1 MKLIILISLFSFLA
15 FSQDDKPL
23 ANLKLIDSVSEEL
36 RIIVDH
42 LNYNE
47 VSKDHA
53 REVLAA
59 CELINNDTINMDS
72 INLLFLI
79 KSEIYKGLL
88 NNQHLSYEDSVQI
101 SEVIVKSIEY
111 KFKKHEVSYS
121 PFAKWIFNSII
132 EDLKPY
138 RANDFLNRYQ
148 TVSRT
153 NMKEMSMALGLQK
166 ALKYISPWIIAIES
180 QTPESFN
187 NTLTLISID
196 ILKLISRKT
205 YFFKEF
211 SFRFS
216 QKQREAIF
224 EIPKLALK
232 PDVPIELP
240 DSSLQKKK
248 AQTKKTA
255 KEAMKVLEN
264 TTETNGQKE
273 AIDQLLNDET
283 KQKKEWTPNE

>member
-15 FSQDDKPL
+15 FSQDDKLL

-101 SEVIVKSIEY
+101 SEVIVKSIED

-283 KQKKEWTPNE
+283 KQKKEWTPKE

>member
-1 MKLIILISLFSFLA
+1 MKLIILISLFSFLV
-15 FSQDDKPL
+15 FSQDDKLL

-101 SEVIVKSIEY
+101 SEVIVKSIED

-153 NMKEMSMALGLQK
+153 NMKEMSMALSLQK

-211 SFRFS
+211 SFKFS

-283 KQKKEWTPNE
+283 KQKKEWTPKE